1 MTNELSAARGPRVRR
16 ADTWVAADAS
26 RRLVGDRPMIYL
38 PWRQEGTA
46 MEITDVRAELARP
59 ERSVG
64 IESAVKRVEQS
75 TCVIVTIE
83 ASDGSRGVGEI
94 PDIENPEDMPST
106 AEIEAEMARFLLGR
120 DPRRVHLLAEEMGE
134 VVDFGPDE
142 FHSFQQLALGA
153 IDMALYDLVGHRYDV
168 PAYQL
173 LGGRTRDVPICWVVF
188 TRRGDDRFEK
198 LREEVRTRVEQGFEA
213 FKLKV
218 GEAGVD
224 VDRRRIEAVREIA
237 GEDATVL
244 IDAQGVWDLDQA
256 VETIEELAPAGV
268 DGVETPVGH
277 PDASVD
283 APGYYYDVPLL
294 PEELREVREAVD
306 VPILEHVLDPAF
318 GLALAQNQAVD
329 VFTVEAPSGG
339 ITRAQR
345 ALQIAE
351 AADIDARLGS
361 TVELE
366 PGTMAGAAL
375 AAASPAVTY
384 PCDLIGPLVYE
395 DSVVERSLPYEDGH
409 LRLSERPGFGIDL
422 QERYR

>member
-1 MTNELSAARGPRVRR
+1 
-16 ADTWVAADAS
+16 
-26 RRLVGDRPMIYL
+26 
-38 PWRQEGTA
+38 
-46 MEITDVRAELARP
+46 MEITDVRAKITRP

-64 IESAVKRVEQS
+64 IESAIKRVEQS
-75 TCVIVTIE
+75 TCVIITIE
-83 ASDGSRGVGEI
+83 TSDGSRGVGEI
-94 PDIENPEDMPST
+94 PDIENPEEMPST
-106 AEIEAEMARFLLGR
+106 AEIEAEIAGFLLGQ
-120 DPRRVHLLAEEMGE
+120 DPRRVHLLTGEMGE

-173 LGGRTRDVPICWVVF
+173 LGGKTRDVPICWVVF
-188 TRRGDDRFEK
+188 TRRGDDRFEE
-198 LREEVRTRVEQGFEA
+198 LREEVRTRVEQGFES

-218 GEAGVD
+218 GEESID
-224 VDRRRIEAVREIA
+224 VDRERIRTVREIA
-237 GEDATVL
+237 GDDVTIL

-256 VETIEELAPAGV
+256 IETIEQLAPVGV

-277 PDASVD
+277 PDQSVD

-318 GLALAQNQAVD
+318 ELELVETDAVD
-329 VFTVEAPSGG
+329 VFTVEAPASGL
-339 ITRAQR
+339 TRAQR
-345 ALQIAE
+345 VLQIAE
-351 AADIDARLGS
+351 VADVDARLGS
-361 TVELE
+361 TLELA

-384 PCDLIGPLVYE
+384 PCDLIGPLAYE
-395 DSVVERSLPYEDGH
+395 DSVVEGSLPYEDGH
-409 LRLSERPGFGIDL
+409 LRLEEWPGFGIDL
-422 QERYR
+422 QEQYR